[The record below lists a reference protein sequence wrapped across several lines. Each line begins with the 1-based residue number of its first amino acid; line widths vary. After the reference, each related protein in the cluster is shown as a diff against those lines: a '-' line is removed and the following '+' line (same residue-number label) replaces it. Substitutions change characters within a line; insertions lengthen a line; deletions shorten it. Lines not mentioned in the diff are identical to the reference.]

1 MYIMCVI
8 LCLFSALSRRGGA
21 LQISIIIIIIITW
34 RGKCAARISLS
45 TQSGWGFTVKQG
57 VTTIHEDS
65 AAYTVSTSSLTMEV
79 EAVTHALHRNVPIV
93 SIHLPKLLWVYCLG
107 HAGLKGNDR
116 VDRMAG
122 KATLTSGLLLG
133 RSETLRST
141 TCGHKATGITPS
153 IAWRREALDDIPSKD
168 ERGPSSI
175 WRTLEPFSKATL
187 GKLLRDGEER
197 IWAFLSA

>member
-1 MYIMCVI
+1 
-8 LCLFSALSRRGGA
+8 
-21 LQISIIIIIIITW
+21 
-34 RGKCAARISLS
+34 
-45 TQSGWGFTVKQG
+45 
-57 VTTIHEDS
+57 
-65 AAYTVSTSSLTMEV
+65 MEV
-79 EAVTHALHRNVPIV
+79 EAVTHALDRNVPIV

-116 VDRMAG
+116 VDGMAG

-153 IAWRREALDDIPSKD
+153 IAWRREALKEEALDDLPSKD

-175 WRTLEPFSKATL
+175 GRTLEPFSKATL